1 MHLRRLSSIL
11 AGGLLASG
19 ACSSEGGGSSIKGAN
34 DTVVPEQDAGSADG
48 LLNLPGQD
56 PSKTDTSDQLTG
68 TDLLPEGEECESV
81 IVEATRLPA
90 DIYIMLDQSQSM
102 SRETSGGVTRWD
114 AVTSAIQ
121 AFVANDAAD
130 GIGVG
135 IQYFGHE
142 INDDCDPAKYAT
154 PDVEIQQLPS
164 VRSEIEESLS
174 NTIGPFSKT
183 PTYPALEGALMH
195 AAAYAVD
202 HEDRQTIVVLA
213 TDGFPSECELS
224 LAAIGELA
232 ATGYAGTPSVLT
244 SVIAIAEGESNA
256 NLIASEGGGKAFVI
270 EDEEDVENKFLEAML
285 NIVSDPLGCHF
296 EIPEHDPESGEV
308 LDFDRVAVSFESESG
323 RTLDVPKVNSRQ
335 DCAPAGWYTNSPTDA
350 THVEICPETCEEFG
364 AGVLSIRF
372 GCKDE
377 DDVTI
382 E

>member
-1 MHLRRLSSIL
+1 MHLRRLSCVL
-11 AGGLLASG
+11 AGSLLAAG
-19 ACSSEGGGSSIKGAN
+19 ACSNEGEGSSIKGA
-34 DTVVPEQDAGSADG
+34 DDQVVPGQDGGLGDG
-48 LLNLPGQD
+48 LLDLPGQE
-56 PSKTDTSDQLTG
+56 PSKTDTSNQKTG
-68 TDLLPEGEECESV
+68 TDLLPEGKECESV

-90 DIYIMLDQSQSM
+90 DVYIMLDQSQSM

-114 AVTSAIQ
+114 SVTAAIE

-142 INDDCDPAKYAT
+142 VNDDCDPAKYAT
-154 PDVEIQQLPS
+154 PDVEIQQLPG

-174 NTIGPFSKT
+174 NAIGPFSKT

-195 AAAYAVD
+195 AAEHAAD
-202 HEDRQTIVVLA
+202 NEDRQTIVVLA

-232 ATGYAGTPSVLT
+232 AAGFAGTPSVLT

-296 EIPEHDPESGEV
+296 EIPEHDPDTGQV
-308 LDFDRVAVSFESESG
+308 IDFDRVAVSFKSESG
-323 RTLDVPKVNSRQ
+323 RTLDVPKVNNRQ
-335 DCAPAGWYTNSPTDA
+335 DCAPEGWYTNSPTDA
-350 THVEICPETCEEFG
+350 THVEICPETCDEFG
-364 AGVLSIRF
+364 AGTLSIRF
-372 GCKDE
+372 GCKDAG
-377 DDVTI
+377 DITI